1 MFHPVLKTLE
11 SFSVIDWVYEYDS
24 SSSFVISF
32 GDSFESLLA
41 CSIPDLHFDFDAV
54 DIDGFDFEIDTDG
67 GDMSYF
73 ILFIGI
79 SEKNVSFANSG
90 VSDDDNFDKVVI
102 LFLFSSFCHLF
113 LYIFWVLIMIL
124 NLKSY
129 VKLVMG
135 I

>member
-1 MFHPVLKTLE
+1 ME

-41 CSIPDLHFDFDAV
+41 GSIPDLHFDFDAV

-79 SEKNVSFANSG
+79 SEKDVSFANSG
-90 VSDDDNFDKVVI
+90 VSDDDDFDKVVV
-102 LFLFSSFCHLF
+102 LFLFSSFCHLC
-113 LYIFWVLIMIL
+113 LYIFWVRIMIL

-129 VKLVMG
+129 VKLLMG

>member
-1 MFHPVLKTLE
+1 ME

-113 LYIFWVLIMIL
+113 LYIFWVWIMIL

-129 VKLVMG
+129 VKLLMG

>member
-1 MFHPVLKTLE
+1 ME

-41 CSIPDLHFDFDAV
+41 GSIPDLHFDFDAV

-79 SEKNVSFANSG
+79 SEKDVSFANSG
-90 VSDDDNFDKVVI
+90 VSDDDDFDKVVV
-102 LFLFSSFCHLF
+102 LFLFSSFCHLC
-113 LYIFWVLIMIL
+113 LYIFWVRIMIL

-129 VKLVMG
+129 VKLLKG

>member
-1 MFHPVLKTLE
+1 ME

-41 CSIPDLHFDFDAV
+41 GSIPDLHFDFDAV

-79 SEKNVSFANSG
+79 SEKDVSFANSG
-90 VSDDDNFDKVVI
+90 VSDDDNFDKVVV
-102 LFLFSSFCHLF
+102 LFLFSSFCHLC
-113 LYIFWVLIMIL
+113 LYIFWVRIMIL

-129 VKLVMG
+129 VKLLKG